1 MSSSSV
7 RYHDSEAEQTVL
19 GAMIEDRASLIDAL
33 YALRASDFF
42 DPRHQIIF
50 STLDAMF
57 VEGMEVTTLL
67 LKDRLRAKGNLGKI
81 GGDTYLLDL
90 RGPVGT
96 SNISVETGI
105 VRRHAHQRELQGLV
119 GSAVD
124 EMTDQALYDAAIKAE
139 DLIAHMRSRSTAAKP
154 RLISEG
160 LEDFLAD
167 LEERQRLGQSR
178 GLPTGIEKL
187 DDVLGG
193 FKPGQFI
200 VVGGRPSM
208 GKTGLMV
215 QFAYDAAAAG
225 KRVAF
230 FTLEMSP
237 DEIRARVLSYA
248 GEIPLFR
255 FGAGQLTQDDWKS
268 ATNIAAKLSDHVFIV
283 DGRDTLSAQ
292 EIALEARRLWG
303 AYKGLDLIVIDYIGL
318 VSADRQEN
326 RQEQIAHISR
336 SFKVLARS
344 LEVPVVAGSQLNR
357 ELERRENKRPGLAD
371 LRESG
376 ALEQDSDV
384 VLFLYRDE
392 VYKNTAGLAGKAEI
406 IVAKHRNGKT
416 GSIKAR
422 FDKLT
427 ATFKAVNA

>member
-1 MSSSSV
+1 MSSSSA

-19 GAMIEDRASLIDAL
+19 GAMIESRPALVDAL
-33 YALRASDFF
+33 YSLRPADFF

-50 STLDAMF
+50 STLEAMF
-57 VEGMEVTTLL
+57 MDGQEVTTLL
-67 LKDRLRAKGNLGKI
+67 LKDRLRARGRLEQI
-81 GGDTYLLDL
+81 GGDAYLLDL
-90 RGPVGT
+90 REPVGT
-96 SNISVETGI
+96 SNISAEIGI
-105 VRRHAHQRELQGLV
+105 VRRYAHQRELQGLV

-124 EMTDQALYDAAIKAE
+124 DMTDQALYDAAIRAE
-139 DLIAHMRSRSTAAKP
+139 DLIAHMRSRATAAKP

-160 LEDFLAD
+160 MDDFLHS
-167 LEERQRLGQSR
+167 LEERQRTGQHR
-178 GLPTGIEKL
+178 GLPTGIDRL

-215 QFAYDAAAAG
+215 QFASDAAAAG

-237 DEIRARVLSYA
+237 DEIRARVLSYV
-248 GEIPLFR
+248 GRVPLYR
-255 FGAGQLTQDDWKS
+255 FGSGQLTSEDWVKM
-268 ATNIAAKLSDHVFIV
+268 TQTAAKLIDLIFVV

-292 EIALEARRLWG
+292 EIALEARRLSG
-303 AYKGLDLIVIDYIGL
+303 AYKGLDLIVIDYIGM

-384 VLFLYRDE
+384 VLFLYREE
-392 VYKNTAGLAGKAEI
+392 VYKKIAGLAGKAEI

-416 GSIKAR
+416 GSIQAR

-427 ATFKAVNA
+427 ATFEEAS